1 MRPHSFRLF
10 ISFDLISFHLPFS
23 VRAKLQKAKV
33 RLLSLLRQGELPC
46 RRLFLDYHGLKLM
59 HSWMTDVNSATDR
72 MLSLTFRLE
81 ILQTLENLPI
91 TNKTALQDSK
101 VLSTVQRWSTVTEYS
116 FLLND
121 AQAANDNQQNL
132 SNSNA
137 VATNDESSP
146 SDSGSGTPI
155 LNDDAA
161 SSPKS
166 EETSGAEIKKTLIA
180 STTESSDSLLPA
192 ASVATAAAMEAKEL
206 KPTSDTSST
215 SASTA
220 NSSSDIKSSSD
231 VLDAIPQI
239 LEQNSTIKG
248 MGVDLLKSI
257 ISTSEKN
264 TKIIEVAEKLPD
276 GEMGKLVQRICFLAS
291 KLVSRWEQLPES
303 FKIPKKLRIE
313 QMKEHEREADE
324 SYKENVQEKTV
335 QKSQTF
341 SSSGRFSERTSSR
354 SFDSPDSRDKDP
366 REPKDPRYR
375 RSFNNNNNATMSK
388 HQRRQMFEAK
398 VSHFELIDSL
408 ANS

>member
-1 MRPHSFRLF
+1 M
-10 ISFDLISFHLPFS
+10 
-23 VRAKLQKAKV
+23 RAKLQKAKV
-33 RLLSLLRQGELPC
+33 RLLSLLREGELPC

-59 HSWMTDVNSATDR
+59 HSWMTDVNSADR

-101 VLSTVQRWSTVTEYS
+101 VLSTVQRWSTVNEYS
-116 FLLND
+116 FLLTD
-121 AQAANDNQQNL
+121 LQAANSNQNL
-132 SNSNA
+132 SSNNA
-137 VATNDESSP
+137 VTTNDESSP

-161 SSPKS
+161 SSPKV
-166 EETSGAEIKKTLIA
+166 EETSGLVTPNLIA
-180 STTESSDSLLPA
+180 SPPASSAAQLPI
-192 ASVATAAAMEAKEL
+192 KET
-206 KPTSDTSST
+206 KPSDTTASATSNSST
-215 SASTA
+215 
-220 NSSSDIKSSSD
+220 DVKSSD
-231 VLDAIPQI
+231 VLDANLPQI

-264 TKIIEVAEKLPD
+264 TKINEVAEKLPD
-276 GEMGKLVQRICFLAS
+276 GEMGKLVRKICLLAS
-291 KLVSRWEQLPES
+291 KLVSTWEQLPES

-324 SYKENVQEKTV
+324 SYKENVEDKTV

-341 SSSGRFSERTSSR
+341 SSSGRFSERTGR
-354 SFDSPDSRDKDP
+354 TFDSPDSREKDP
-366 REPKDPRYR
+366 REKDPRYR
-375 RSFNNNNNATMSK
+375 RSFNNNNATMSK

-398 VSHFELIDSL
+398 VGHCKLIHFFFSPP
-408 ANS
+408 NS

>member
-1 MRPHSFRLF
+1 MQWEKNSTSSNLSSIWRYILLTLDF
-10 ISFDLISFHLPFS
+10 IHIS

-33 RLLSLLRQGELPC
+33 RLLSLLREGELPC

-59 HSWMTDVNSATDR
+59 HSWMTDVNSADR

-101 VLSTVQRWSTVTEYS
+101 VLSTVQRWSTVNEYS
-116 FLLND
+116 FLLTD
-121 AQAANDNQQNL
+121 LQPANNNQNL
-132 SNSNA
+132 LGNNA
-137 VATNDESSP
+137 VTANDESSP

-161 SSPKS
+161 SSPKV
-166 EETSGAEIKKTLIA
+166 EEASGATTPNLSA
-180 STTESSDSLLPA
+180 SPPESSTAQLPTKETKPSTDTP
-192 ASVATAAAMEAKEL
+192 ASA
-206 KPTSDTSST
+206 
-215 SASTA
+215 TA
-220 NSSSDIKSSSD
+220 NSTTDVKSSD
-231 VLDAIPQI
+231 VLDAMPQI

-276 GEMGKLVQRICFLAS
+276 GEMGKLVQKICLLAS
-291 KLVSRWEQLPES
+291 KLVSTWEQLPES

-324 SYKENVQEKTV
+324 SYKENTQDKTV

-341 SSSGRFSERTSSR
+341 SSSGRFSERTGR
-354 SFDSPDSRDKDP
+354 TFDTPDSKDP
-366 REPKDPRYR
+366 REKDPRYR
-375 RSFNNNNNATMSK
+375 RSFNNNSATMSK

-398 VSHFELIDSL
+398 VRYCKSIHFFLLYYST
-408 ANS
+408 